1 MRIFRSHFNGY
12 TLGNVKKDLV
22 SGLIVGIIAIPL
34 GMAFAIASGAKPENG
49 LYTTIIAG
57 IIVSLLGGSRFQIAG
72 PTGAFV
78 PLLFAIVMQYGFQ
91 NLLVAGFLAG
101 IFLLLMGIFRFGT
114 LIKYIPRPV
123 VIGFTSGIAVLI
135 FSGQISNFLGLDNI
149 KKHEYFHQNI
159 AEIIRNIS
167 HVNVYSIIVAMIS
180 LVLIIVTPR
189 FFPRVPGALVGLF
202 GATIVTFLFFSGKV
216 ATIGSVYGG
225 IPQSLPT
232 FSLIDLS
239 WERISLM
246 LQPALIIAALGAIES
261 LLSCVVAD
269 GMSGT
274 RHNSNRELMAQGV
287 ANIVVPFFGG
297 IPATGALA
305 RTATNIKSGAA
316 SPLSGVFHGMVV
328 LIIILGLAQLA
339 SHIPLAGMAPIL
351 MLVAWNMSERREF
364 FHILQTTKS
373 DASVLIAT
381 FLLTVLINL
390 TIAVQVGFVLAFVLF
405 VKRMSELLRVAKVL
419 PDHQVQESK
428 LSAEIVKAGRD
439 CPQIDLFTVEGP
451 LFFGVAQLFEMSIL
465 DSIQHRPKVLILK
478 MNHVPMIDA
487 TGESNLYSLI
497 EHVKKHDGKI
507 IIAGIQKQPLE
518 VLKKSQVYEEIGEEN
533 FFAELKDAITYATS
547 RDQIDHNKCATCAHF
562 AFHECRALSQVRQH
576 STEKTTEAYRPSLS

>member
-1 MRIFRSHFNGY
+1 MRILRSHYRGY
-12 TLGNVKKDLV
+12 SLSSIKRDIVA
-22 SGLIVGIIAIPL
+22 GLIVGIIAIPL

-49 LYTTIIAG
+49 IYTTIIAG

-78 PLLFAIVMQYGFQ
+78 PLLFAIVMQYGFE
-91 NLLVAGFLAG
+91 NLLIAGFLAG
-101 IFLLLMGIFRFGT
+101 LFLLLMGLFRFGT
-114 LIKYIPRPV
+114 LIKFIPRPV

-135 FSGQISNFLGLDNI
+135 FSGQISNFLGLDTI
-149 KKHEYFHQNI
+149 VKHEYFHENMR
-159 AEIIRNIS
+159 EIFLHLRDI
-167 HVNVYSIIVAMIS
+167 NVYAIVVAGVS
-180 LVLIIVTPR
+180 LILMLLTPR

-202 GATIVTFLFFSGKV
+202 GATLITVLFLQGKV

-225 IPQSLPT
+225 IPQTLPT
-232 FSLIDLS
+232 FSLLDLS

-287 ANIVVPFFGG
+287 ANMVVPFFGG

-316 SPLSGVFHGMVV
+316 SPLSGIFHGVVV
-328 LIIILGLAQLA
+328 LVIVLALAPNA

-351 MLVAWNMSERREF
+351 MIVAWNMSERKEF
-364 FHILQTTKS
+364 LHVLKTTKS
-373 DASVLIAT
+373 DAAVLIAT

-405 VKRMSELLRVAKVL
+405 VKRMSDLLKVAKVL
-419 PDHQVQESK
+419 PDHSVPEAK
-428 LSAEIVKAGRD
+428 LSAEIVQAGHD
-439 CPQIDLFTVEGP
+439 CPQINIFTIEGP

-478 MNHVPMIDA
+478 MTHVPMMDA
-487 TGESNLYSLI
+487 TGESNLLSLI
-497 EHVKKHDGKI
+497 EDVKKDKGKI
-507 IIAGIQKQPLE
+507 IISGIQPQPLE
-518 VLKKSQVYEEIGEEN
+518 VLKKSHLYDLIGESN
-533 FFAELKDAITYATS
+533 FFPELKDAIRYAVML
-547 RDQIDHNKCATCAHF
+547 IDHEKCATCSHF
-562 AFHECRALSQVRQH
+562 AFQECNFLSKAHRTKVDLP
-576 STEKTTEAYRPSLS
+576 ADGFRPSLN

>member
-1 MRIFRSHFNGY
+1 MGVRIFRNHFHGY
-12 TLGNVKKDLV
+12 TIGNIKKDLV
-22 SGLIVGIIAIPL
+22 SGIIVGIIAIPL

-57 IIVSLLGGSRFQIAG
+57 IIVSLFGGSRFQIAG

-78 PLLFAIVMQYGFQ
+78 PLLFAIVMQYGFE
-91 NLLVAGFLAG
+91 NLLIAGFLAG
-101 IFLLLMGIFRFGT
+101 IFLFLFGLFRFGT

-135 FSGQISNFLGLDNI
+135 FSGQLSNFLGLDGI

-159 AEIIRNIS
+159 SEIVLNLNSVNLYAILIALIS
-167 HVNVYSIIVAMIS
+167 FT
-180 LVLIIVTPR
+180 LILLTPR
-189 FFPRVPGALVGLF
+189 FLPRLPGALVGLF
-202 GATIVTFLFFSGKV
+202 GATMIAFFFFPSEV

-274 RHNSNRELMAQGV
+274 RHNSNRELMAQGA
-287 ANIVVPFFGG
+287 ANIIVPFFGG

-305 RTATNIKSGAA
+305 RTATNIKSGAT
-316 SPLSGVFHGMVV
+316 SPLSGVFHSIVV
-328 LIIILGLAQLA
+328 LVIILALAQFA
-339 SHIPLAGMAPIL
+339 SHIPLAAMAPIL

-364 FHILQTTKS
+364 VHILKTTKS
-373 DASVLIAT
+373 DATVLVAT

-405 VKRMSELLRVAKVL
+405 VKRMSDLLKVAKVL
-419 PDHQVQESK
+419 PDHSVPEAK
-428 LSAEIVKAGRD
+428 LSAEVVRAGHD
-439 CPQIDLFTVEGP
+439 CPQVNIFTVEGP

-465 DSIQHRPKVLILK
+465 ERIQQRPKVLILK
-478 MNHVPMIDA
+478 MSHVPMMDA
-487 TGESNLYSLI
+487 TGESNLLSLV
-497 EHVKKHDGKI
+497 EHVTHHHGKI
-507 IIAGIQKQPLE
+507 IITGIQPQPLD
-518 VLKKSQVYEEIGEEN
+518 VLKNSALYELIGEDN
-533 FFAELKDAITYATS
+533 FFTDLKDAIPYAIK
-547 RDQIDHNKCATCAHF
+547 QINHNQCSTCSHF
-562 AFHECRALSQVRQH
+562 AFQECSFLSSVGRK
-576 STEKTTEAYRPSLS
+576 STEAPTDSYQPSLI

>member
-1 MRIFRSHFNGY
+1 MRVLRNHFRGY
-12 TLGNVKKDLV
+12 TVGNIKKDV
-22 SGLIVGIIAIPL
+22 ISGIIVGIIAIPL

-57 IIVSLLGGSRFQIAG
+57 IIVSLFGGSRFQIAG

-78 PLLFAIVMQYGFQ
+78 PLLFAIVMQYGFE

-101 IFLLLMGIFRFGT
+101 IFLFLFGLFRFGT

-123 VIGFTSGIAVLI
+123 VIGFTAGIALLI
-135 FSGQISNFLGLDNI
+135 FSGQLSNFLGLDTI

-159 AEIIRNIS
+159 IEIAYNLSDINMYAILIALIS
-167 HVNVYSIIVAMIS
+167 FT
-180 LVLIIVTPR
+180 LILITPR
-189 FFPRVPGALVGLF
+189 IFPRVPGALVGLF
-202 GATIVTFLFFSGKV
+202 GATLVAYFLFPDQV

-225 IPQSLPT
+225 IPQQLPT

-239 WERISLM
+239 WERISMM

-287 ANIVVPFFGG
+287 ANVIVPFFGG

-305 RTATNIKSGAA
+305 RTATNIKSGAT
-316 SPLSGVFHGMVV
+316 SPLSGVFHGLVV
-328 LIIILGLAQLA
+328 LIIILALAQFA

-351 MLVAWNMSERREF
+351 MLVAWNMSERKEF
-364 FHILQTTKS
+364 MHILKTTKS
-373 DASVLIAT
+373 DAAVLIAT

-405 VKRMSELLRVAKVL
+405 VKRMSDLLKVAKVL
-419 PDHQVQESK
+419 PDHSNPEAK
-428 LSAEIVKAGRD
+428 LSAEMVKAGHD
-439 CPQIDLFTVEGP
+439 CPQINIFTVEGP

-465 DSIQHRPKVLILK
+465 ERIQQRPKVLILK
-478 MNHVPMIDA
+478 MNHVPMMDA
-487 TGESNLYSLI
+487 TGESNLLSLV
-497 EHVKKHDGKI
+497 EHVNHHHGKI
-507 IIAGIQKQPLE
+507 IITGIQPQPLE
-518 VLKKSQVYEEIGEEN
+518 VLKNSNLFELIGQEN
-533 FFAELKDAITYATS
+533 FFTDLKEAIPYAIK
-547 RDQIDHNKCATCAHF
+547 QINHNQCSACSHF
-562 AFHECRALSQVRQH
+562 AFQECNFLTNVGHNSIEV
-576 STEKTTEAYRPSLS
+576 SKEGYRPSLN